1 MSNYSLED
9 LNITPAE
16 FLRPFFDPNEKV
28 CFRVFSDKPDS
39 AFSGQKLECELS
51 RFDEIEK
58 TLKAHNDQG
67 RGVYFVVNF
76 GGHDDASIVRINA
89 QFAEMDDIPLEEQ
102 LAKIQAFP
110 LEPSMIVKTRK
121 SLHCYWLVKNAKVE
135 DFRRIQRKLVAQFG
149 ADPACVNESRV
160 FRLPGFYHCKEEPVL
175 VQLVKFNPELRF
187 EQKDLEA
194 VLPDIPDIED
204 EESYRSDGDV
214 VGGFSSA
221 HLSMSPKNH
230 GTQKG
235 LALVGRRCLFIQYCK
250 KNAKTL
256 PEVDWYAM
264 ISNLAVFEGGTAAI
278 HKLSKPYP
286 NYNERKTQ
294 AKIEHFFKSGTKPIK
309 CATIAEKGF
318 GCPKLTD
325 GSCGCKAPAA
335 FAFIPATMDELKK
348 ALAAIKPKHDAAE
361 DIQQAQRF
369 IDECLYN
376 ADPAFAEVFINH
388 NVKAHF
394 ALSAGDVK
402 ALPAFQKDIFKT
414 YMASR
419 EARRERGGDKP
430 EWYEEGERGGVRFLP
445 GVLAEHMAANVN
457 AFFAAEQYYFYE
469 NGVYKPKS
477 DLQAQA
483 LTRTFMISRYTLSA
497 HISDAENQWKMLI
510 IKPIREINVNS
521 YLLNLRNGMYNV
533 LDDAFIPHDPKYYTT
548 VQLGGSY
555 DPTAQCP
562 MFLQFLS
569 EVLPENEIPVVQ
581 EMMGYFTI
589 PINKAQK
596 SFVLVGAPKAG
607 KSTILSIVQ
616 DVLLGSENVS
626 NISWQNL
633 SERFKSAEL
642 FGKLANIFAD
652 LPSKNIEDGDMFKV
666 LTGDDAI
673 SAERKNKDAFSFK
686 PYARLLFSCN
696 EVPRNIGDRSEAFYR
711 RLLII
716 RFTKSVSE
724 EKRDPDLKERL
735 AMERNGILM
744 WALTGLKRLIA
755 NNYQFSETEQTR
767 AEIYRYKLENNNV
780 MSFLEECCVVAEG
793 AECFREELFSAYKT
807 YCSKNGL
814 KAMSQISFNKEVENL
829 YPSVSRGLDKVTRRK
844 IYIGLGMPG

>member
-1 MSNYSLED
+1 MVPYSLEG
-9 LNITPAE
+9 LNISSVE
-16 FLRPFFDPNEKV
+16 FLRPFFDPKERV

-39 AFSGQKLECELS
+39 AFSGQKLECVLS
-51 RFDEIEK
+51 RFEEIEK
-58 TLKAHNDQG
+58 TLKAHNDQE
-67 RGVYFVVNF
+67 RGVYFVVNY
-76 GGHDDASIVRINA
+76 GGHDDASITRINA

-110 LEPSMIVKTRK
+110 LKPSMIVKTRK
-121 SLHCYWLVKNAKVE
+121 SLHCYWLMKNAKVE
-135 DFRRIQRKLVAQFG
+135 DFRRIQRKLVAQFD

-160 FRLPGFYHCKEEPVL
+160 FRLPGYYHCKEEPVL
-175 VQLVKFNPELRF
+175 VQLVKYNPELRY
-187 EQKDLEA
+187 EQKELEA
-194 VLPDIPDIED
+194 VLPDIPDVDD
-204 EESYRSDGDV
+204 EEAFRSDSGV
-214 VGGFSSA
+214 TSGLNVAQSSS
-221 HLSMSPKNH
+221 LKNH
-230 GTQKG
+230 GSQKG
-235 LALVGRRCLFIQYCK
+235 LALVGRRCLFIQHTK

-256 PEVDWYAM
+256 SEVDWYAM
-264 ISNLAVFEGGTAAI
+264 ITNLAVFEGGVAAI

-286 NYNERKTQ
+286 SYDERKTQ
-294 AKIEHFFKSGTKPIK
+294 AKIEHFFKSGTKPMT
-309 CATIAEKGF
+309 CTTISEKGF
-318 GCPKLTD
+318 VCPKLTD
-325 GSCGCKAPAA
+325 GTCHCKSPAA
-335 FAFIPATMDELKK
+335 FAFIPASTDELKK
-348 ALAAIKPKHDAAE
+348 ALLVFKPKHDPA
-361 DIQQAQRF
+361 DDVRQAQRF

-388 NVKAHF
+388 NIKAHF

-402 ALPAFQKDIFKT
+402 ALPSFQKDIYKT

-430 EWYEEGERGGVRFLP
+430 EWYEEGERGGLRFLP
-445 GVLAEHMAANVN
+445 GVLAEHMAAHEN

-469 NGVYKPKS
+469 NGVYTPKS

-483 LTRTFMISRYTLSA
+483 LTRTHMISRYALSA
-497 HISDAENQWKMLI
+497 HINDAENQWKMLI
-510 IKPIREINVNS
+510 IKPIREINVNP
-521 YLLNLRNGMYNV
+521 YLINLRNGMYNV
-533 LDDAFIPHDPKYYTT
+533 LDDTFIPHDPKYYST
-548 VQLGGSY
+548 VQLGGNY
-555 DPTAQCP
+555 DPSAECP
-562 MFLQFLS
+562 MFLRFLS
-569 EVLPENEIPVVQ
+569 EVLPEGEIPVVQ

-607 KSTILSIVQ
+607 KSTILSVVQ
-616 DVLLGSENVS
+616 DVLLDSENVS

-633 SERFKSAEL
+633 SERFKTAEL

-666 LTGDDAI
+666 LTGDDRI
-673 SAERKNKDAFSFK
+673 SAERKNKDGFSFK

-696 EVPRNIGDRSEAFYR
+696 EVPRNYGDRSEAFYR

-724 EKRDPDLKERL
+724 EKRDPDLKEKL
-735 AMERNGILM
+735 AMERDGILM
-744 WALTGLKRLIA
+744 WALSGLKRLIA

-780 MSFLEECCVVAEG
+780 LSFMEECCAVVED
-793 AECFREELFSAYKT
+793 AECFREDLFSAYKT

-844 IYIGLGMPG
+844 IYIGLGLPQ